1 MPGAEKMSIT
11 LTPELA
17 EMVSKAV
24 ETGDYASTSEVIR
37 EALRDWRLK
46 HLVRQ
51 QQIEEVRRLWD
62 EGIQGGLGRFH
73 DMEALIQEAERR
85 YADEHAQKDQ
95 R

>member
-17 EMVSKAV
+17 AMINEAV
-24 ETGDYASTSEVIR
+24 ATGDYASTSEVVR
-37 EALRDWRLK
+37 EALRDWRVK
-46 HLVRQ
+46 RLVRQ

-62 EGIQGGLGRFH
+62 EGIQGGPARFH
-73 DMEALIQEAERR
+73 DMEELIQEAERR
-85 YADEHAQKDQ
+85 NLPDHACEDQ